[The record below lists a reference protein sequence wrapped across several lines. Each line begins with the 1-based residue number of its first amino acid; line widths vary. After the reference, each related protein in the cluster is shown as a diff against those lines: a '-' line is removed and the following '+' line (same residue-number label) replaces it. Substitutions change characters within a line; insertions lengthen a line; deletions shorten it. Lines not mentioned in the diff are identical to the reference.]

1 MSRDF
6 ARRINLLGLIPRP
19 AGVGLR
25 LCHSREG
32 GNPGSD
38 IFSGHPPEFTP
49 AEAEAGVTVV
59 TLGQIPRSL
68 LRGSSLASARWSNH
82 FFCRAIRLLGINAN
96 GANLKAKV
104 FFASSRKV
112 RLKRTVSAP

>member
-82 FFCRAIRLLGINAN
+82 FFCRAIRFREGNSQIDFFAALPFR
-96 GANLKAKV
+96 NLKTDHL
-104 FFASSRKV
+104 F
-112 RLKRTVSAP
+112 LDP

>member
-49 AEAEAGVTVV
+49 A
-59 TLGQIPRSL
+59 
-68 LRGSSLASARWSNH
+68 
-82 FFCRAIRLLGINAN
+82 
-96 GANLKAKV
+96 
-104 FFASSRKV
+104 
-112 RLKRTVSAP
+112 